1 MGKKEKERKI
11 FGPHF
16 LFQRAPLVAQMVKN
30 LPAMWEIWVQSLGWE
45 DLLEK
50 GMATHSGILTWRIHS
65 WSTFS
70 TLNLIHTSYFL
81 KTNSK
86 NIKDLSI
93 IPKIIEGITGKRIFD
108 LKLCKDFLDMISKS

>member
-1 MGKKEKERKI
+1 
-11 FGPHF
+11 
-16 LFQRAPLVAQMVKN
+16 MVKN
-30 LPAMWEIWVQSLGWE
+30 LPAMWELWVQSLGWE